1 MSLRFYEEEFLL
13 TSGLCMEENQLSLNL
28 GIFLEISYRLVVH

>member
-13 TSGLCMEENQLSLNL
+13 TSGLRMEENQLSLNL